1 MIAEGEQQHAGTQVV
16 AIIEPVE
23 STVEGVGIVG
33 LIEEVGGG
41 EAELQPRVAVA
52 DAGVGEEALHLFTLS
67 YLVHGV
73 FQSPVELP
81 TLVDLPES

>member
-33 LIEEVGGG
+33 LVEEVGGG
-41 EAELQPRVAVA
+41 EAELQPRMAVA

-73 FQSPVELP
+73 LQSPVELP
-81 TLVDLPES
+81 PLVDLPES